1 MDQHS
6 EFDSLVA
13 IWGFIA
19 EEYARSRDPKLLA
32 EMDEIEK
39 RCNQMRDRLYTQSPS
54 WPSHQRP
61 QLTPAGVY
69 LRGRS

>member
-1 MDQHS
+1 MDQQK

-19 EEYARSRDPKLLA
+19 DEYARTRDPKLLA
-32 EMDEIEK
+32 EMDEIEN

-54 WPSHQRP
+54 WPTHQR
-61 QLTPAGVY
+61 QITPAGVY